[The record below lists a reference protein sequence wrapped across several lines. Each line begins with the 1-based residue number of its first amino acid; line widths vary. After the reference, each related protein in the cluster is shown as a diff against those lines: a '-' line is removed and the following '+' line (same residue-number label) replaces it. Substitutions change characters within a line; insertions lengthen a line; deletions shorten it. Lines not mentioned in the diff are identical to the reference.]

1 MLGLFHLR
9 LLLSGG
15 LKKKKK
21 KLAWEGKK
29 EKHKWSEM
37 YLHCNFFG
45 VSGAWAVELTFIFP
59 SSRVLSLP
67 RIAPSPR
74 LILYLYTAKAQRRHG
89 HANKA

>member
-15 LKKKKK
+15 KKKKK
-21 KLAWEGKK
+21 KKKGKNLAWEGKK

-45 VSGAWAVELTFIFP
+45 VNGAVELTFI
-59 SSRVLSLP
+59 
-67 RIAPSPR
+67 PSPLR
-74 LILYLYTAKAQRRHG
+74 LLALP
-89 HANKA
+89 